1 MTILIVDDYEE
12 NLYLLKTLLQGHGY
26 EVVSA
31 ANGIQAWKLLETH
44 PVELIIS
51 DLLMPEMDGFQL
63 CRKVKTHDTFHQ
75 IPIIIFSA
83 TYTSDKDKAFAM
95 KLGANR
101 FFEKPCEPD
110 VLIAAVKQELENAGT
125 SAISDD
131 SDVLSDKATLQIHN
145 ERLIKKL
152 QKKIAEAE
160 QEIEARKKSE
170 LRYSSLFDNSLD
182 AILLTVPDG
191 EILDANPAACR
202 MLGRTVDEIRKL
214 GRNGVMD
221 TTDPRL
227 SKALEERKR
236 TGRARAEL
244 TMIRSDNTRFPA
256 ELASSIYQDID
267 GTRKACIIIRDL
279 TERKKTELAYQNL
292 FDKMLDGFALH
303 EIICNDQ
310 GTPVD
315 YRFIAVNPAFEKMTG
330 LKADTVTGKTFRE
343 VLPEGESE
351 WIDRF
356 GRVALTGD
364 PAEFESVSR
373 ELNKTF
379 QVTAYC
385 PGPGQFACIFV
396 DITETRQAEAE
407 KEKLQNQLIQAQKL
421 ESIGR
426 LAGGVAHDFNN
437 MLGVILG
444 YSDLALT
451 KIEKNSSVYSDI
463 KEIQTA
469 AQRSVDLTRQLLT
482 FARKQTI
489 SPKVI
494 DLNDTVET
502 MLKMLHRLI
511 GENIELAWKPAE
523 NSWPVKMD
531 PFQIHQIL
539 ANLCV
544 NARDAISGTGRISI
558 ETTVTAIDDKPM
570 SDLTEALPGDFVVL
584 SVSDNGCGMDPETLK
599 NVFEPFFTTKEP
611 GKGTG
616 LGLATVYG
624 IAKQNNGFI
633 QAYSD
638 PGRGSRFSVYLPRHV
653 LTEPP
658 PEPAQPSQKKV
669 QTGNETI
676 LLVEDE
682 PAILKMTRILL
693 ERHGYVVLAADSPAK
708 AMNLAKN
715 HPGKIH
721 LLLTDVVMPEM
732 NGKDLA
738 VELTALYPDLKVL
751 FMSGYTYDTIAHQGA
766 LNNGTVFVQKP
777 FTTQDMIGKVKHL
790 LDGLA

>member
-1 MTILIVDDYEE
+1 MTILIADDYEE
-12 NLYLLKTLLQGHGY
+12 NLYLLKILLQGHGY

-44 PVELIIS
+44 PIDLIIS
-51 DLLMPEMDGFQL
+51 DILMPEMDGFQL

-75 IPIIIFSA
+75 IPFIIYSA

-101 FFEKPCEPD
+101 FIEKPCEPD
-110 VLIAAVKQELENAGT
+110 VMITAVKEELNHGKT
-125 SAISDD
+125 SLPGDAET
-131 SDVLSDKATLQIHN
+131 LSDKQALEMHN

-152 QKKIAEAE
+152 QKKITEAE
-160 QEIEARKKSE
+160 REIEARKKSE
-170 LRYSSLFDNSLD
+170 LRYFSLFDNSLD
-182 AILLTVPDG
+182 AILLTIPDG
-191 EILDANPAACR
+191 TILDANPAACR
-202 MLGRTVDEIRKL
+202 MFGRSVKEIRRI
-214 GRNGVMD
+214 GRDGLVDN
-221 TTDPRL
+221 TDVRL
-227 SKALEERKR
+227 PKALEKRER

-256 ELASSIYQDID
+256 ELSSSIYQDID

-279 TERKKTELAYQNL
+279 TERRKTELAYQNL

-303 EIICNDQ
+303 EIIRNDQ
-310 GTPVD
+310 GNPVD

-364 PAEFESVSR
+364 PVEFESVSR
-373 ELNKTF
+373 ALNKTF

-407 KEKLQNQLIQAQKL
+407 KEKLQSQLIQAQKL

-451 KIEKNSSVYSDI
+451 KIDKNSSEYSDI

-469 AQRSVDLTRQLLT
+469 AQRSVDLTKQLLT
-482 FARKQTI
+482 FARKQAI
-489 SPKVI
+489 RPEVI
-494 DLNDTVET
+494 DLNDTVES
-502 MLKMLHRLI
+502 MLKMLRRLI
-511 GENIELAWKPAE
+511 GENIELAWKPGE
-523 NSWPVKMD
+523 NLLPVKMD
-531 PFQIHQIL
+531 PSQIHQIL

-544 NARDAISGTGRISI
+544 NARDAITGVGKILI
-558 ETTVTAIDDKPM
+558 ETGPVFLNHDTPAIPDIAADTSGKFV
-570 SDLTEALPGDFVVL
+570 LLKVGDT
-584 SVSDNGCGMDPETLK
+584 GCGMDQTTLD
-599 NVFEPFFTTKEP
+599 NLFEPFFTTKEI

-624 IAKQNNGFI
+624 IVKQNNGGI
-633 QAYSD
+633 HVSSD
-638 PGRGSRFSVYLPRHV
+638 PGTGTTFSIYLPGYTQEEMPETAPLPR
-653 LTEPP
+653 EPIR
-658 PEPAQPSQKKV
+658 KG
-669 QTGNETI
+669 TETI

-682 PAILKMTRILL
+682 AAILKMIRIML
-693 ERHGYVVLAADSPAK
+693 EQHGYAVLTASSPTAA
-708 AMNLAKN
+708 LALAEN
-715 HPGKIH
+715 HSGGIH
-721 LLLTDVVMPEM
+721 LILTDVVMPEM
-732 NGKDLA
+732 NGRELA
-738 VELTALYPDLKVL
+738 EKLTSRYPDLKVM
-751 FMSGYTYDTIAHQGA
+751 FMSGYTADTIAHQGVLDDGIA
-766 LNNGTVFVQKP
+766 FIQKP
-777 FTTQDMIGKVKHL
+777 FSIQDMIKKIRCL
-790 LDGLA
+790 LDD